1 MTFDTKRLVIFGFI
15 LTKMDVQIRLYN
27 FLINSNYNIRRF
39 VTDLFLP
46 SPSSRGFD
54 DSYSMTSFAI
64 TFLRS
69 TTPMITFFASNRESH
84 EFMSLNYVGP
94 FVREKVRIGKVTSC
108 ILY

>member
-1 MTFDTKRLVIFGFI
+1 
-15 LTKMDVQIRLYN
+15 MDVQIRLYN